1 MGKRRAGAIAKDAS
15 MFGRFP
21 GSSRR
26 SPAEWLRPLW
36 TAALLASLAGAA
48 RADTRL
54 DAHYTIKV
62 AHISIGKSEVVVTI
76 GDAAF
81 TSAASGEASG
91 MMRFVVSGQGAMR
104 TTGAVVDGKLVPAT
118 FALGTTHDKDH
129 DTIKMTL
136 DGGNVKDLS
145 AETNVPEADRVPVTD
160 ADRKGIVDPLTA
172 MLIRMEGTGDVV
184 AADACKR
191 TLPIFDGR
199 RRFDLALSFKRIQ
212 EVKAD
217 KGYAG
222 PAVVCAVALRT
233 IAGHRPGSPLFKYLT
248 GGRDIELTFAPI
260 AGTRL
265 LAPFGLA
272 INSMLGNLVIEATE
286 FTATTAQAGATAATA
301 SASK

>member
-1 MGKRRAGAIAKDAS
+1 
-15 MFGRFP
+15 MFGRFTD
-21 GSSRR
+21 STRQ
-26 SPAEWLRPLW
+26 SPAQWFRPLW
-36 TAALLASLAGAA
+36 AAALLVSLAGAA
-48 RADTRL
+48 RAETRL

-62 AHISIGKSEVVVTI
+62 AHISIGKGEVLVTV

-104 TTGAVVDGKLVPAT
+104 TTGAMVDGKLEPAS
-118 FALGTTHDKDH
+118 FALGTTHDKDR

-145 AETNVPEADRVPVTD
+145 AETNVPEEDRVPVTE

-172 MLIRMEGTGDVV
+172 MLIRMDGTGDLV

-199 RRFDLALSFKRIQ
+199 RRFDLALSFKRIDH
-212 EVKAD
+212 VKAD

-222 PAVVCAVALRT
+222 PAVVCAVALHA
-233 IAGHRPGSPLFKYLT
+233 IAGHRPGSPLFKYLS

-286 FTATTAQAGATAATA
+286 FTTTTGQAGESATTA

>member
-1 MGKRRAGAIAKDAS
+1 

-21 GSSRR
+21 GSRR
-26 SPAEWLRPLW
+26 QSPSECFRPLW
-36 TAALLASLAGAA
+36 AAALLVSLAGAA
-48 RADTRL
+48 CAATRL

-62 AHISIGKSEVVVTI
+62 AHISIGKSEVFVAI

-91 MMRFVVSGQGAMR
+91 MMRFVVSGEGAMR

-118 FALGTTHDKDH
+118 FALGTSHDRDR

-136 DGGNVKDLS
+136 DGGDVKDLT
-145 AETNVPEADRVPVTD
+145 AETNVPEEDRVPVTD

-172 MLIRMEGTGDVV
+172 MLIRMEGTDNVV

-199 RRFDLALSFKRIQ
+199 RRFDLALSFKRIAQ
-212 EVKAD
+212 VKAD

-222 PAVVCAVALRT
+222 PAVVCAVALHA
-233 IAGHRPGSPLFKYLT
+233 IAGHRPGSALFKYLT

-265 LAPFGLA
+265 LGPFGLA

-286 FTATTAQAGATAATA
+286 FTTTTAQAGATATTA